1 VAKRTLRPHHQE
13 EIKEKIKSSQLV
25 NFLTQAVLTGEYN
38 GKEVNPVR
46 VQAAL
51 GLLRKTVPDLAATD
65 LTATIQDSYTDTLK
79 RIADARKEAS
89 PSATILPLVA
99 TQSSDSA
106 EEAA

>member
-1 VAKRTLRPHHQE
+1 MAKRTLRPHHQE
-13 EIKEKIKSSQLV
+13 EIKDKIKSSQLV

-65 LTATIQDSYTDTLK
+65 LNATINDSYTDTLR
-79 RIADARKEAS
+79 RIADARKDAVPAE
-89 PSATILPLVA
+89 IIPLLKDQA
-99 TQSSDSA
+99 
-106 EEAA
+106 